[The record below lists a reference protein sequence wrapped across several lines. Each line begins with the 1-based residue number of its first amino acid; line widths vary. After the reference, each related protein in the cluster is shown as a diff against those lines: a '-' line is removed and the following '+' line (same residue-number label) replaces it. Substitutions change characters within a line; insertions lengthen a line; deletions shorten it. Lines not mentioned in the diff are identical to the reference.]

1 MRILIVDD
9 SEDIQNITEALLA
22 DAGYKEIKCVGSAAE
37 TFEAL
42 ALDAPSASADPA
54 LDLILLDILMPDIDG
69 IETCARI
76 RNDLRYADTPIIMV
90 TQLKDTDLLANAFIA
105 GATDYMM
112 KPVERIELLAR
123 VRASLKLKSELDRRK
138 AREQELRKRLSNS
151 GEGSGWHL
159 IDDVT
164 GLFAG
169 EVAEAYLKST
179 TQFSDDNTS
188 VIALAVDRIDAYRS
202 AHGQAMADRIMA
214 QVARSV
220 RAAAATVGV
229 VAAAYRNGMIVLIAP
244 EMTAKKAKELG
255 ELLRASVAELAI
267 SNDEAITADSVTAS
281 LAVVTGSVKR
291 WADLTH
297 LLTRAIA
304 VVREVAAVGGDR
316 VASAPA

>member
-9 SEDIQNITEALLA
+9 TEEIRDVTEALLV
-22 DAGYKEIKCVGSAAE
+22 DAGYKEIRCVSSAAE
-37 TFEAL
+37 AFEVL
-42 ALDAPSASADPA
+42 ALDTPSASGAVT
-54 LDLILLDILMPDIDG
+54 LDLILLDIVMPEIDG
-69 IETCARI
+69 IEACARI
-76 RNDLRYADTPIIMV
+76 RCDPRYADTPIIMV
-90 TQLKDTDLLANAFIA
+90 TQLKDTDSLANAFIA
-105 GATDYMM
+105 GAGDYIH
-112 KPVERIELLAR
+112 KPVVRIELLAR

-138 AREQELRKRLSNS
+138 VRELELRQRLSNS
-151 GEGSGWHL
+151 EGPDWRL
-159 IDDVT
+159 IDGVT

-179 TQFSDDNTS
+179 AQFSDKYTS
-188 VIALAVDRIDAYRS
+188 VIALAVDRIDALRS
-202 AHGQAMADRIMA
+202 THGEALADRIMA

-255 ELLRASVAELAI
+255 DLLHASVAELAI
-267 SNDEAITADSVTAS
+267 GNDEAITGNNVSASV
-281 LAVVTGSVKR
+281 AVVTGSVKR

-297 LLTRAIA
+297 ILTLAIS